1 MTAAI
6 TRVPLNVTLVDN
18 ATEMFRY
25 APTVEFE
32 AKVSEGQE
40 PYSFD
45 WDFKDGSPIEQGADA
60 NTSHTF
66 TTPGL
71 YNVTVNV
78 LDSGNNI
85 RSLLPDV
92 VEDETADDQSA
103 QKMKSHSIKVEV

>member
-1 MTAAI
+1 M
-6 TRVPLNVTLVDN
+6 TLVDN
-18 ATEMFRY
+18 ATETMS
-25 APTVEFE
+25 APATVEFE

-78 LDSGNNI
+78 LDSGNNTG
-85 RSLLPDV
+85 SGCYLADV
-92 VEDETADDQSA
+92 VEDETA
-103 QKMKSHSIKVEV
+103 MTNLHRR